1 MCSSREVFDVCFDDE
16 GSICYSILGHEEEG
30 VYIISGDLF
39 KFTPH
44 TPEMGLLT
52 IYHPH
57 IYNHE
62 LARLNLWHNYPEFW
76 EDVAKIVATMIENY
90 S

>member
-1 MCSSREVFDVCFDDE
+1 MCSSREVFDVYFDNE
-16 GSICYSILGHEEEG
+16 GSICYSIFGHEEEG

-62 LARLNLWHNYPEFW
+62 LARLNLWHNYHEFW